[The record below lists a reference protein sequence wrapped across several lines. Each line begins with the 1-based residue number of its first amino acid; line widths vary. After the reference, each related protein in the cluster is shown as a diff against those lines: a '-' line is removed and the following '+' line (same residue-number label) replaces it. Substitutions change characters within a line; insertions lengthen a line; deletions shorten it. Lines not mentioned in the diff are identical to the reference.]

1 MDSAISTDVR
11 RYVIIGN
18 GFAGTTAAE
27 QLRKHDSAC
36 EITLFGDEPYTLYN
50 RISLPPMLRRQIP
63 EEKVMIRNLAW
74 HEEHRIALHLRTH
87 VERIV
92 PQERIVEVDGKRFP
106 FDALLIATGG
116 RPHPTGKPGADGAAN
131 IFAFQYLDDTRAIS
145 EQIDRSRAAVAI
157 GGSFIAYELAE
168 AFASRGMETHWIMR
182 GPRALHRIIDEEAGA
197 LVHEAAQAD
206 GVHMHYGEEVEAFV
220 RSNGAIAKVRT
231 SKGQEIAAECY
242 AYGFGL
248 AMNTELC
255 EGSGIHTSKNGILCD
270 DHLETNVK
278 GIFAAGDV
286 ADFYDPILE
295 VRYRMGTWNNAGA
308 HGKVVALNMMG
319 GSEKY
324 HDVPEYSSLLF
335 KGQTI
340 TQFGLGTDL
349 RPDLEIARKID
360 REKKWYRALFFW
372 QDRLVG
378 GLMLGKGNR
387 AGKRKY
393 VEAIKSKQRFPKP
406 EWQAMLDWTA

>member
-1 MDSAISTDVR
+1 MASSDVR
-11 RYVIIGN
+11 TYVIVGN

-27 QLRKHDSAC
+27 QLRKHDPSC
-36 EITLFGDEPYTLYN
+36 DIVLFGDEPYTLYN

-63 EEKVMIRNLAW
+63 EAKVMIRNRAW
-74 HEEHRIALHLRTH
+74 HEEHRIQLHLETK
-87 VERIV
+87 VERV
-92 PQERIVEVDGKRFP
+92 DTQARVVEAAGRSYP
-106 FDALLIATGG
+106 YDALLLATGG
-116 RPHPTGKPGADGAAN
+116 RPNPSGKPGAEGAAN
-131 IFAFQYLDDTRAIS
+131 IFPFQYLDDTRAIS
-145 EQIDRSRAAVAI
+145 EQIDQSKAGVAI

-168 AFASRGMETHWIMR
+168 AFSSRGLETHWIMR
-182 GPRALHRIIDEEAGA
+182 GPRALHRIIDEDAGE
-197 LVHEAAQAD
+197 LLHEAAHAD
-206 GVHMHYGEEVEAFV
+206 GVHMHYGEEVEEFV
-220 RSNGAIAKVRT
+220 RSNGVITKVRT
-231 SKGQEIAAECY
+231 NKGVDIEAQCY

-248 AMNTELC
+248 CMNTELC
-255 EGSGIHTSKNGILCD
+255 EGSGIEISRNGILCD
-270 DHLETNVK
+270 DHLETNVR
-278 GIFAAGDV
+278 GVYAAGDI

-349 RPDLEIARKID
+349 RPDLDVARKVD

-372 QDRLVG
+372 EERLVG

-393 VEAIKSKQRFPKP
+393 VEAIKSKERFPKP
-406 EWQAMLDWTA
+406 EWHAMLDWTA